1 MHNPLHIL
9 FALVVGLFLGLG
21 SAWLALNERLGFDR
35 VELGPWIGE
44 PRAGSVDADP
54 YTQALIVQQAQIPLG
69 GGEGVAFNAV
79 KDSSGR
85 ALDAS
90 CVYTIRGAGLPTRWW
105 TLTASDPSGALFSN
119 PLNRH
124 GFTSQEVTRSSSG
137 EFRIIVASSVQPWNW
152 LPIPPDGPFRITL
165 RYYDTPL
172 TTPAGLENQV
182 MPTITR
188 ETCS

>member
-9 FALVVGLFLGLG
+9 FALAVGLFLGLS
-21 SAWLALNERLGFDR
+21 SAWLALDQRWGFDR
-35 VELGPWIGE
+35 VELGPWVGE

-69 GGEGVAFNAV
+69 GGEGVAFFAS
-79 KDSSGR
+79 KDSDNR
-85 ALDAS
+85 TLDAS
-90 CVYTIRGAGLPTRWW
+90 CVYTIKGAGLPTRWW

-124 GFTSQEVTRSSSG
+124 GFTSQEVTRLNEG
-137 EFRIIVASSVQPWNW
+137 EFKIIVASAVQPWNW
-152 LPIPPDGPFRITL
+152 LPIPPDGPFRLTL

-188 ETCS
+188 ESCS